1 MTLEYLLSGFFIS
14 CPLYMVL
21 LKTLLELPGS
31 STHLFLLGCDSY
43 KALEH
48 ITLDI
53 GV

>member
-1 MTLEYLLSGFFIS
+1 
-14 CPLYMVL
+14 MVL

-48 ITLDI
+48 ITLDV